1 MSGRVRVIAGVDDI
15 AVVGRK
21 GGLSAHQM
29 QWQALCDS
37 RDGWRLTN
45 AEVYYLVWVELI
57 AVNVAK
63 VDVSGESYAVAGR
76 QKLVCQLGCSVRQ
89 PIVADSLHEVTWA
102 KAEAEGRDG
111 GWPAVGHGIQ
121 RELDFGRVMRVGA
134 EQRYRVLRRHPVQP
148 PTRRKFQGGYS
159 KPTLAAPPARLSE
172 FLSAM
177 WRHDVVSCVAAIIQT
192 HTCRAERTRPRR
204 PPRVPS
210 RKQLSHQNPLRRGDA
225 VGRTVYCARTVH
237 RQR

>member
-1 MSGRVRVIAGVDDI
+1 MIARVDDI
-15 AVVGRK
+15 AVVCRK

-102 KAEAEGRDG
+102 EAEAEGRDG
-111 GWPAVGHGIQ
+111 GRPTVSHGIE
-121 RELDFGRVMRVGA
+121 RELDFGRVVRVGA
-134 EQRYRVLRRHPVQP
+134 EQRYRVLCRTTRRH
-148 PTRRKFQGGYS
+148 
-159 KPTLAAPPARLSE
+159 AAS
-172 FLSAM
+172 
-177 WRHDVVSCVAAIIQT
+177 
-192 HTCRAERTRPRR
+192 
-204 PPRVPS
+204 RVPS
-210 RKQLSHQNPLRRGDA
+210 TRALGSVSRREQRLLYGSFLLLTSLWARSPSRKRPI
-225 VGRTVYCARTVH
+225 
-237 RQR
+237 